1 MADMASVGNNV
12 NISHGSPIPGT
23 VHLIDLDGTL
33 LTKHA
38 SGSAKEV
45 VLVPPPSSHP
55 DYPLNWSPKRKALS
69 TFCICLYV
77 LAVGFPCSAIYSILV
92 PVSMNTGLTIDT
104 LNTGTGYMFLFFGWG
119 CAFWQPIAL
128 QYGKRPVYLFS
139 LLATLGVVMW
149 VPYTKTNGDWIGQ
162 KILQGFL
169 GAPIES
175 LCEVSISVIR
185 FIHDRGTCMML
196 YGLTLAGSNYMA
208 PVFAGF
214 IADGQSWEWVMYW
227 CAIFCGFVFII
238 LFFFLEE
245 TNYNRPAT
253 SLNAVLDGVTENTP
267 ANPHTGSIDE
277 KTEPTA
283 ATSSSMDTS
292 SEAAI
297 PPKTFMQKLSLVD
310 RPRSFSH
317 FKFIFWQPFIFFTYP
332 IVVYAGFAYGSSLVW
347 FNVLNATASLVLS
360 APPYNF
366 SASMVGL
373 SYLGPALGA
382 VVSALWAGPVGDK
395 LLIRLARRNQGR
407 SEPEH
412 RLWLFALTAIFC
424 PVGLILWGVGAAHS
438 VHWFGLIFA
447 MFILSAS
454 ITIAIPIS
462 CNYAIV
468 TVIIIRNT
476 MSFAI
481 NYGITPWILNT
492 GYQNTFVAAAF
503 ISLAQVLVFLVFVK
517 WGKGWRAGSKDRYW
531 TMVEESA
538 KRGLAH

>member
-12 NISHGSPIPGT
+12 SISHDSPTPGT

-38 SGSAKEV
+38 SGSAEEV
-45 VLVPPPSSHP
+45 VLVPPPANKHR
-55 DYPLNWSPKRKALS
+55 YA
-69 TFCICLYV
+69 

-92 PVSMNTGLTIDT
+92 PVSMNTGFTLDT

-128 QYGKRPVYLFS
+128 QYDKRPVYLFS

-169 GAPIES
+169 GATIES
-175 LCEVSISVIR
+175 LCEVSISDIR
-185 FIHDRGTCMML
+185 FTHDRGTYMML

-214 IADGQSWEWVMYW
+214 IADGQK
-227 CAIFCGFVFII
+227 
-238 LFFFLEE
+238 E
-245 TNYNRPAT
+245 TNRDRPAT
-253 SLNAVLDGVTENTP
+253 SLNAVRDGETENTP
-267 ANPHTGSIDE
+267 SNPATGTIDE
-277 KTEPTA
+277 KVEPTS

-297 PPKTFMQKLSLVD
+297 SPQTFMQKLSLID

-373 SYLGPALGA
+373 SYLGPALGT

-395 LLIRLARRNQGR
+395 LLIRLARRNQR
-407 SEPEH
+407 YSEPEH
-412 RLWLFALTAIFC
+412 RLLLFVLTAIFC

-438 VHWFGLIFA
+438 VHWYGLIFA

-454 ITIAIPIS
+454 ITIAISVS
-462 CNYAIV
+462 CNYAIDTYQQLGGQAMV

-492 GYQNTFVAAAF
+492 GYQNTFVAAAS
-503 ISLAQVLVFLVFVK
+503 ISLAQVLVFLAFVK
-517 WGKGWRAGSKDRYW
+517 WGKGWRSGSRELYW